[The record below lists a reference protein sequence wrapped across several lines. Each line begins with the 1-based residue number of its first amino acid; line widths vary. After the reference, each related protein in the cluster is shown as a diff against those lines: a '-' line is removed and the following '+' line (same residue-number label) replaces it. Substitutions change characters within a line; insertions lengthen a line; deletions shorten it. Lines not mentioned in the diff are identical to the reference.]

1 VGVTLRR
8 PLGIIFGERGS
19 GGVVFVEELVTDGN
33 AARDGTVQVGD
44 VLVRCSATVL
54 KSGKDVVSA
63 AEGYGDRPY
72 DNWEQLMFDCVSPP
86 PDRLGVPCPR
96 PPPAGRSRE
105 PRPRPAR
112 ARPPVGGDRDRPP
125 DPRPPRPDTRTQRG
139 EDFNTVMSA
148 IGSNNPRWGIN
159 DVTLEFQRGPGAT
172 E

>member
-1 VGVTLRR
+1 MGNGGRLPHGLTPRQPCHAGPAAACPSTQGKGPLPEDLVGVTLRR

-86 PDRLGVPCPR
+86 PR
-96 PPPAGRSRE
+96 PPGGSLPEAA
-105 PRPRPAR
+105 PRGA
-112 ARPPVGGDRDRPP
+112 V
-125 DPRPPRPDTRTQRG
+125 
-139 EDFNTVMSA
+139 
-148 IGSNNPRWGIN
+148 
-159 DVTLEFQRGPGAT
+159 PGAT
-172 E
+172 PSPRACPSPCGRRPGPPS